1 MNIGNLTSRRIL
13 EFLYFYKAR
22 LLSVVINCKKVL
34 TDSLKYS
41 EEELVALLQ
50 NRDQKAFSYLYDN
63 YAAALNGV
71 IYRMVE
77 NRELSEDILQEAFIK
92 IWNNFSNYD
101 TLKGRLFTWMLNIT
115 RNLTIDTIRSKG
127 YKKQGKISSD
137 ENSVSN
143 YTDDSKIAERF
154 DAMGMRKQLINLKP
168 EQRIIIDLAYFNG
181 YTQDEI
187 SKEMGIPL
195 GTVKTRMRT
204 AILELRKILNKD

>member
-1 MNIGNLTSRRIL
+1 MVRTKS
-13 EFLYFYKAR
+13 
-22 LLSVVINCKKVL
+22 LLSLQVNVFLKNFVYFRFVINPL
-34 TDSLKYS
+34 TALSEIIKYS

-63 YAAALNGV
+63 YAAALNGI

-77 NRELSEDILQEAFIK
+77 DRELAEDILQEAFIK

-101 TLKGRLFTWMLNIT
+101 KLKGRLFTWMLNIT
-115 RNLTIDTIRSKG
+115 RNLTIDTLRSKG

-143 YTDDSKIAERF
+143 YTDDSKMAERF
-154 DAMGMRKQLINLKP
+154 DAMGLRKQLVNLKP
-168 EQRIIIDLAYFNG
+168 EQRSIIDLAYFNG

-187 SKEMGIPL
+187 SKQMGIPL
-195 GTVKTRMRT
+195 GTVKTRMRS
-204 AILELRKILNKD
+204 AILELRKILNKN